1 MYSHGVRDCHS
12 LLARAF
18 VGTAGGEEGRQEG
31 GRDPSHLTPL
41 IFAAVGNPPLIRKG
55 VLT

>member
-18 VGTAGGEEGRQEG
+18 VGTAGGEEGRREG